1 MFFGLNNFLKKILP
15 KRLFYRALLII
26 AVPILVLQLI
36 ITIVFF
42 DSLWI
47 KTNKGMTRA
56 LINEIN
62 LFVEIYNNK
71 EIDKKDLKNTSSL
84 FLDLNIELFNNQT
97 FDYQYNERWFSPIDR
112 TLRRELKSNFN
123 LGEFWFD
130 TTSYKE
136 LIDIR
141 IKYEDGYF
149 KFLVPRDRVTSSSAR
164 IFALWI
170 TVPAIIMII
179 ISLIF
184 LKNQTRPITNLARA
198 AERFG
203 KGEKIEEFKPSGA
216 LEIRQAGH
224 EFDRMRK
231 RILRHLNQRNEMLS
245 GISHD
250 LRTPLTR
257 MKLQIA
263 FIADKDLA
271 KKLSE
276 DINEMEKMLNE
287 YLQFT
292 SSSYIEKDEM
302 FNLSELIEKAVI
314 KYNNKNILKDL
325 TPRVYFNGRKNL
337 INRCINNII
346 DNIRTTLGVGDFHT
360 DTCGNLQFDRNG
372 YIGRYADDAS
382 LFAMPDASL
391 NEVNNN
397 LKEFKNVL
405 AQENETS
412 LETKSTFITYL
423 FFIIILIITSIMI
436 ILNFIKPDIVTAEIL
451 IGYLIFLVLIIF
463 ITSNY
468 FNVDY
473 GPLNKFL
480 TLQLGNAGSR
490 NIFQTPGYSTNF

>member
-1 MFFGLNNFLKKILP
+1 MFSGLSNFLKNILP
-15 KRLFYRALLII
+15 KRLFYRALLIV
-26 AVPILVLQLI
+26 AVPVLVLQLV

-62 LFVEIYNNK
+62 TFVEVYDNEKTNK
-71 EIDKKDLKNTSSL
+71 DELKNLFSL
-84 FLDLNIELFNNQT
+84 FIDLNIELVEEKNLENNYT
-97 FDYQYNERWFSPIDR
+97 ERWFSPIDR
-112 TLRRELKSNFN
+112 TLRRELKSKFS

-136 LIDIR
+136 LIDLRIR
-141 IKYEDGYF
+141 YEDGYF

-170 TVPAIIMII
+170 TVPAIIMVI

-203 KGEKIEEFKPSGA
+203 KGEDVDEFRPSGA

-224 EFDRMRK
+224 EFDKMRK
-231 RILRHLNQRNEMLS
+231 RILRHLNQRTEMLS

-263 FIADKDLA
+263 FIKDKDLA
-271 KKLSE
+271 AKLAE

-292 SSSYIEKDEM
+292 SSSYVEKDEM
-302 FNLSELIEKAVI
+302 FNLSELIEEIVT
-314 KYNNKNILKDL
+314 KYDNENIQKDL
-325 TPRVYFNGRKNL
+325 LPRIYINGRKNL
-337 INRCINNII
+337 INRCLNNII
-346 DNIRTTLGVGDFHT
+346 DNALKY
-360 DTCGNLQFDRNG
+360 GNKVQ
-372 YIGRYADDAS
+372 IK
-382 LFAMPDASL
+382 L
-391 NEVNNN
+391 N
-397 LKEFKNVL
+397 KENT
-405 AQENETS
+405 N
-412 LETKSTFITYL
+412 I
-423 FFIIILIITSIMI
+423 FIIIDDDGFGIPKEEYENVFKPFYKIDKGRADSKSSVGLGLSIASDIIRSHGG
-436 ILNFIKPDIVTAEIL
+436 NIVL
-451 IGYLIFLVLIIF
+451 DKSKMNGLSVKIFLPV
-463 ITSNY
+463 
-468 FNVDY
+468 
-473 GPLNKFL
+473 
-480 TLQLGNAGSR
+480 
-490 NIFQTPGYSTNF
+490 